1 MILAATYDPAI
12 QTAQTQTQVV
22 RTDAAR
28 RGMIGALDV
37 WAAES
42 PRFGANRKADGLGP
56 IDTAVALVRA
66 NWVANLG
73 ASLANDAAVTALL
86 NACAGWMHERQV
98 CGIRVTGWREQ
109 AIVQLHWQAA
119 WAYCC
124 DNYVQQAIALV
135 AANNHGGFASSIT
148 SAVGV
153 GTAVGSP
160 YQFANSGYVHQAL
173 PQALL
178 RGDTRSPQ
186 MIAAS
191 DGFQARNLGGRWT
204 LQPWFSGNA
213 SGDTTSTTTG
223 PALAIEAGPA
233 AQALGSPVGAGPAW
247 LAAAVNNQRVRGYVY
262 EMQLAPPSMST
273 RVATQNLGV
282 EEVFL
287 ALPAAVINRWWAVI
301 GGRITVGPFPFPPG
315 AGAPAVV
322 NVSAPRQLA

>member
-1 MILAATYDPAI
+1 MIAALTYDPAF
-12 QTAQTQTQVV
+12 QMAQAQPQGV

-86 NACAGWMHERQV
+86 DACADWLRERKFF
-98 CGIRVTGWREQ
+98 GMRVTGWREQ
-109 AIVQLHWQAA
+109 AIAQLHWQAA

-135 AANNHGGFASSIT
+135 AGNNLLGAASSIPT
-148 SAVGV
+148 AVGV

-160 YQFANSGYVHQAL
+160 YQFANSGYIHQAL

-178 RGDTRSPQ
+178 RGDTRDPQ
-186 MIAAS
+186 TIAAS
-191 DGFQARNLGGRWT
+191 NGFQARNLGGRWT

-213 SGDTTSTTTG
+213 TGDTTSTTTG
-223 PALAIEAGPA
+223 AALAIEAGPA
-233 AQALGSPVGAGPAW
+233 AQALGSPVGPGPAW
-247 LAAAVNNQRVRGYVY
+247 LAAALNNQRVRGYVY
-262 EMQLAPPSMST
+262 EMQLAPPAMST

-287 ALPAAVINRWWAVI
+287 ALPAAAINRWWAVI
-301 GGRITVGPFPFPPG
+301 NGRITVGPFPFPPG
-315 AGAPAVV
+315 LAAPLVV
-322 NVSAPRQLA
+322 NVSAARQLA